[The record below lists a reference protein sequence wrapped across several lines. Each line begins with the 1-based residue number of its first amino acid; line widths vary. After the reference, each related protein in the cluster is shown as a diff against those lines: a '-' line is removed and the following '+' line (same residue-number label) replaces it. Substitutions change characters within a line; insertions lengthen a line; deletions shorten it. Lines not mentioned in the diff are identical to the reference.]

1 MSDDPTDE
9 KCFGCDALMPSFLE
23 CCPSCGWERV
33 PELSREARLRAMG
46 GGNVPGYVKVLFV
59 VCPIISVVFAGITV
73 AVRPK
78 QSDIDV
84 VVLKRPPPI
93 PTRVGFEGRLA
104 HRRRR
109 ALEEQWFAYN
119 AQQERLEK
127 KRAEQ
132 ERLRQAK
139 IENGNTTK

>member
-46 GGNVPGYVKVLFV
+46 GGNVPAYVKVLFV

-73 AVRPK
+73 AVWPK
-78 QSDIDV
+78 QSDLDV